1 MPERMLPR
9 ILFSLLWLLASLSL
23 AQDATQNSAQDVTN
37 FDHLDFLTQPFEVEG
52 ETRLGVWIYAEP
64 SPDEPGQYV
73 GREAPGEGVTD
84 LDDVARAAI
93 AYLWGYEQGVAPDGL
108 EQARG
113 LLDFTMALQADDGEF
128 YNFVLEDGSINTLGR
143 TSRKGAG
150 FWAARGL
157 WALAEGYRV
166 FRDVDPDY
174 AAQLQASFLKGVPPF
189 VAKVE
194 PQFGEFETVRGFDV
208 PQWLPD
214 DGADVAA
221 ILSVALARY
230 LEVEEDEEV
239 RGLLTMLADGLTAF
253 QYGPPETYPFLA
265 HPSFARDPLEWH
277 AWGSRQTQALAE
289 AYIASSETSLEVEDW
304 LRSAEAE
311 AGHFFV
317 HLLASEGP
325 VERMSPAVDTF
336 AQIAFGMESVAS
348 GFFALADATGKEVY
362 NELGGL
368 MTGWLL
374 GNNELRQPMYETETG
389 RTFDGLER
397 GIINRNAGAEST
409 ITGLLALLQAEA
421 RPEALDMLPYVW
433 LEKTDDV
440 TLEIETG
447 LDFGQPPPTEVNA
460 AASGQLTAV
469 LIEGSSVGL
478 SVALPESG
486 PYRVYALARA
496 ENRPNTLEVFVD
508 DERLPTL
515 ELPGVDAA
523 HYRMSELGVLTLQ
536 AGEHRV
542 TVNNPAGTPVRADAL
557 VFRPL
562 VMRKLYGKP
571 EQRLLL
577 LKSWAEEETQAA
589 VTGDGLKAG
598 ASVRVFDRLANLVS
612 ETEVAAGA
620 AVTLPPFGFALARWT
635 TDAPLP
641 DLAGAGSRTGPEL
654 ELPAAFEER
663 DFVALELTP
672 AFNNDAFSSP
682 ADPAGNFD
690 NHSGELGATYPAERS
705 PAGGERFVFA
715 EVPYLFPPTEAE
727 ANNVSLQGQRL
738 RLPAG
743 SYETLHLL
751 GASEQGNYEVPLT
764 LHYADGSSE
773 EAMLGLSDWCQVP
786 RYGEAVALD
795 YAQRRGS
802 SGAVESLNCRI
813 FAQTVALEPGRELT
827 SISLPDRETVHL
839 FALTLRRAQP

>member
-1 MPERMLPR
+1 MRR
-9 ILFSLLWLLASLSL
+9 
-23 AQDATQNSAQDVTN
+23 TRRRNVTN

-64 SPDEPGQYV
+64 SPDEPGAYI

-93 AYLWGYEQGVAPDGL
+93 AYLWGYEQGIAPEGL

-128 YNFVLEDGSINTLGR
+128 YNFVFEDGSINTLGR

-174 AAQLQASFLKGVPPF
+174 AARLQASFLKGVPPF

-194 PQFGEFETVRGFDV
+194 PQFGEFETVRGFEV

-214 DGADVAA
+214 DGADVTA

-239 RGLLTMLADGLTAF
+239 RGLLTMLADGLAAF
-253 QYGPPETYPFLA
+253 QYGPPESYPFLA

-289 AYIASSETSLEVEDW
+289 AYIASSEASPEAEDW
-304 LRSAEAE
+304 LESAEAE

-374 GNNELRQPMYETETG
+374 GNNELRQPMYEPTTG

-447 LDFGQPPPTEVNA
+447 LDFGQSPPTEVNA

-469 LIEGSSVGL
+469 LVEGSSVGL
-478 SVALPESG
+478 NVTLPESG
-486 PYRVYALARA
+486 PYRIYALARA
-496 ENRPNTLEVFVD
+496 ENRPNALEVFVD
-508 DERLPTL
+508 DASLPTL
-515 ELPGVDAA
+515 ELPGVSET
-523 HYRMSELGVLTLQ
+523 HYQMSELGVLTLSE
-536 AGEHRV
+536 GEHRV

-562 VMRKLYGKP
+562 VMKKLYGQP
-571 EQRLLL
+571 GQRLLL
-577 LKSWAEEETQAA
+577 LKSWAEADTQAA
-589 VTGDGLKAG
+589 LTGDGLAEG

-612 ETEVAAGA
+612 EIEVAADA
-620 AVTLPPFGFALARWT
+620 AVTLPPFGFALAHWT
-635 TDAPLP
+635 TNAPLP
-641 DLAGAGSRTGPEL
+641 ELAGAGGRTGPEL
-654 ELPAAFEER
+654 DIPAAFEEGE
-663 DFVALELTP
+663 FVALELLS
-672 AFNNDAFSSP
+672 AFNNDAFSTPSSP
-682 ADPAGNFD
+682 LKGNFD

-705 PAGGERFVFA
+705 PEGDSTFEFGG
-715 EVPYLFPPTEAE
+715 VPYLFPPTEAE

-738 RLPAG
+738 RVPAG

-764 LHYADGSSE
+764 LHYADGSTE
-773 EAMLGLSDWCQVP
+773 EAMLGLSDWCQQP
-786 RYGEAVALD
+786 RYGETVALD
-795 YAQRRGS
+795 YAQRRGG

-813 FAQTVALEPGRELT
+813 FAQTVALEPDRELT
-827 SISLPDRETVHL
+827 GVALPDRETVHL
-839 FALTLRRAQP
+839 FALTLEAARNPE